1 MGVNTT
7 SWDPADRDDAEFK
20 KAVDNVFN
28 VSLSSVVMKSPD
40 GTQNRFILQTQG
52 YHDIYLYVV
61 AGIKFESSKTEFEK
75 TFPRKVFAKVDEI
88 DASAFNFLRDTTTS
102 IGTNTKDFNKNGL
115 GRLISSANGAITYA
129 DYAIGLLKTKTNMSL
144 WTNLNILLDE
154 KYAKSSAKDDDFV
167 EAMEGARMVVQELS
181 RSAKAKSEDAKSMVA
196 LLEEFHNLTTN
207 DVANVQAVKQNW
219 IDGPLDS
226 VTGKR
231 KRKSDGKEQEC
242 YADIIDA
249 EVARLQKE
257 IISSGISRD
266 KEDDKWK
273 VAKNAAI
280 GLGVA
285 GAFIWWLQIGTAVET
300 DKAIKAKAE
309 YNRLVDLISD
319 DQAEKATNVRVLELV
334 NALTM
339 HLSDM
344 LPKMKE
350 ALKAMVE
357 LQNLFNEQDR
367 NFMALDDSLSG
378 MEKGVVAKS
387 LALRKDWILEHIDD
401 AVEKLTEIKDLAME
415 FQRGAHPDIINKLK

>member
-1 MGVNTT
+1 M
-7 SWDPADRDDAEFK
+7 
-20 KAVDNVFN
+20 
-28 VSLSSVVMKSPD
+28 
-40 GTQNRFILQTQG
+40 Q
-52 YHDIYLYVV
+52 
-61 AGIKFESSKTEFEK
+61 
-75 TFPRKVFAKVDEI
+75 
-88 DASAFNFLRDTTTS
+88 
-102 IGTNTKDFNKNGL
+102 
-115 GRLISSANGAITYA
+115 
-129 DYAIGLLKTKTNMSL
+129 
-144 WTNLNILLDE
+144 
-154 KYAKSSAKDDDFV
+154 
-167 EAMEGARMVVQELS
+167 
-181 RSAKAKSEDAKSMVA
+181 
-196 LLEEFHNLTTN
+196 
-207 DVANVQAVKQNW
+207 
-219 IDGPLDS
+219 
-226 VTGKR
+226 
-231 KRKSDGKEQEC
+231 
-242 YADIIDA
+242 
-249 EVARLQKE
+249 
-257 IISSGISRD
+257 
-266 KEDDKWK
+266 K

-401 AVEKLTEIKDLAME
+401 AVEKLTEVSTKTCSQCM
-415 FQRGAHPDIINKLK
+415 